1 MFSCRGVLVK
11 YNTGSLQHKPAES
24 HAAPDAWRAYARRTR
39 FGLEGFVKSLIFI
52 ASVIGVAVMPGLG
65 QAACQAPLLDVSI
78 RPLAQ
83 REPVNLCERFQGQVL
98 LVVNTASKCGL
109 TPQYEGLEA
118 MHARLSERGFAVLG
132 FPSNDFLG
140 QEPGSEED
148 IQAFCASTY
157 GVRFPM
163 FQKVSVKADNAVPF
177 YHALAAQADGVYPA
191 WNFHKYL
198 IGRDG
203 RVVASFGSRT
213 PPDDPDLVRAIE
225 AELARPAPES

>member
-1 MFSCRGVLVK
+1 MLSIQEK
-11 YNTGSLQHKPAES
+11 TGWRSVMKTWIAFALAVSATPA
-24 HAAPDAWRAYARRTR
+24 A
-39 FGLEGFVKSLIFI
+39 
-52 ASVIGVAVMPGLG
+52 
-65 QAACQAPLLDVSI
+65 AACQAPLLDVEF

-83 REPVNLCERFQGQVL
+83 RDPVNLCERFQGQVL

-118 MHARLSERGFAVLG
+118 LHGKLSERGFAVIG

-140 QEPGSEED
+140 QEPGTEEE
-148 IQAFCASTY
+148 IQEFCASTY

-163 FQKVSVKADNAVPF
+163 FQKVTVKADNAVPF
-177 YHALAAQADGVYPA
+177 YHALAAQADGTYPA

-203 RVVASFGSRT
+203 EVAASFGSRT
-213 PPDDPDLVRAIE
+213 PPDDPALVEAIE
-225 AELARPAPES
+225 AELAKAAPESP

>member
-1 MFSCRGVLVK
+1 MLCARR
-11 YNTGSLQHKPAES
+11 QP
-24 HAAPDAWRAYARRTR
+24 AYARHCFVLWRCA
-39 FGLEGFVKSLIFI
+39 VKSLIPI
-52 ASVIGVAVMPGLG
+52 VLLLVAGVL
-65 QAACQAPLLDVSI
+65 QAACPAPLLDVEF

-118 MHARLSERGFAVLG
+118 MHARLADRGFAVLG

-140 QEPGSEED
+140 QEPGSEEE
-148 IQAFCASTY
+148 IQEFCTSTY

-163 FQKVSVKADNAVPF
+163 FQKVTVKADNAVPF
-177 YHALAAQADGVYPA
+177 YHALAGQSDDTYPA

-203 RVVASFGSRT
+203 RVAASFGSRT
-213 PPDDPDLVRAIE
+213 PPDDPALLAAIE
-225 AELARPAPES
+225 AELGKAAPES

>member
-1 MFSCRGVLVK
+1 MLFARR
-11 YNTGSLQHKPAES
+11 QP
-24 HAAPDAWRAYARRTR
+24 AYARYWIVLWRCA
-39 FGLEGFVKSLIFI
+39 VKSLISI
-52 ASVIGVAVMPGLG
+52 ILLLAAEVL
-65 QAACQAPLLDVSI
+65 QAACTAPLLDVEF

-118 MHARLSERGFAVLG
+118 MHARLADRGFAVLG

-140 QEPGSEED
+140 QEPGSEEE
-148 IQAFCASTY
+148 IQEFCTSTY

-163 FQKVSVKADNAVPF
+163 FQKVTVKADNAVPF
-177 YHALAAQADGVYPA
+177 YHALAGQSDGTYPA

-203 RVVASFGSRT
+203 RVAASFGSRT
-213 PPDDPDLVRAIE
+213 PPDDPALIAAIE
-225 AELARPAPES
+225 AELGKAAPGS

>member
-1 MFSCRGVLVK
+1 MLCARR
-11 YNTGSLQHKPAES
+11 QP
-24 HAAPDAWRAYARRTR
+24 AYARHWIVLWRCA
-39 FGLEGFVKSLIFI
+39 VKSLISIVLFL
-52 ASVIGVAVMPGLG
+52 ASGVL
-65 QAACQAPLLDVSI
+65 QAACPAPMLDVEF

-118 MHARLSERGFAVLG
+118 MHARLADRGFAVLG

-140 QEPGSEED
+140 QEPGSEEE
-148 IQAFCASTY
+148 IQEFCTSTY

-163 FQKVSVKADNAVPF
+163 FQKVTVKADNAVPF
-177 YHALAAQADGVYPA
+177 YHALAGQSDGTYPA

-203 RVVASFGSRT
+203 RVAASFGSRT
-213 PPDDPDLVRAIE
+213 PPDDPALIAAIE
-225 AELARPAPES
+225 AELGKAAPES